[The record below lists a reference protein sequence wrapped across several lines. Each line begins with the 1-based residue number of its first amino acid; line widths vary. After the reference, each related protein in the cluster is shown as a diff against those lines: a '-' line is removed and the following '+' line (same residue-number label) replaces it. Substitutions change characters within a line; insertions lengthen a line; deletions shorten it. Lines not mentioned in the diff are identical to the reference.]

1 MNSMRI
7 NFELPAAVVSQ
18 AGLNTVS
25 LNADVKKMFAVFLY
39 EHKRISLSKACE
51 VGGMSQW
58 EFYEMN
64 KQLGVSLHY
73 SKKDFNSDLGKL
85 SKRL

>member
-18 AGLNTVS
+18 AGLNPDS
-25 LNADVKKMFAVFLY
+25 LSDEVKKMVAVFLY

-51 VGGMSQW
+51 VGCMSQW
-58 EFYEMN
+58 EFFEMN
-64 KQLGVSLHY
+64 KQLGISLNY
-73 SKKDFNSDLGKL
+73 SKSDFNTDLEKL
-85 SKRL
+85 SNV

>member
-18 AGLNTVS
+18 AGLNPGS
-25 LNADVKKMFAVFLY
+25 LSDEVKKMVAVFLY

-51 VGGMSQW
+51 VGCMSQW
-58 EFYEMN
+58 EFFEMN
-64 KQLGVSLHY
+64 KQLGISLNY
-73 SKKDFNSDLGKL
+73 SKSDFNTDLEKL
-85 SKRL
+85 SNV